1 LLEEAETAEGYA
13 TLEGSDIKPLRERAS
28 PRKSA
33 SNVLSFNWGLTIA
46 IAFAVS
52 FWLLLA
58 FVIYTTVD

>member
-1 LLEEAETAEGYA
+1 MLGD
-13 TLEGSDIKPLRERAS
+13 SDIKPLRERAS
-28 PRKSA
+28 RKSA
-33 SNVLSFNWGLTIA
+33 SNVLSLNWGLTIA